1 MMGTKTKLSY
11 TDEFKQQA
19 VKLVT
24 GQGLSRAQ
32 VARDL
37 GISQDTIG
45 RWVRAHTP
53 APNEPETPATAPQ
66 AQELARL
73 RRENEQLRMERDI
86 LKKAL
91 GIFSQMPQ

>member
-1 MMGTKTKLSY
+1 MGTKTKIVH
-11 TDEFKQQA
+11 TDECKQEA
-19 VKLVT
+19 VRLVT
-24 GQGLSRAQ
+24 TQGLSRAQ

-45 RWVRAHTP
+45 RWVRAHGP
-53 APNEPETPATAPQ
+53 IQSEPDVPGVAPRTVA
-66 AQELARL
+66 LARL
-73 RRENEQLRMERDI
+73 RRENEHLRMERDM

>member
-1 MMGTKTKLSY
+1 MGTKTKIIH
-11 TDEFKQQA
+11 TDEFKQEA
-19 VKLVT
+19 VRLVT
-24 GQGLSRAQ
+24 TQGLSRAQ

-45 RWVRAHTP
+45 RWVRAHGP
-53 APNEPETPATAPQ
+53 VQREPDAPGAAPS
-66 AQELARL
+66 AVELARL
-73 RRENEQLRMERDI
+73 RRENEHLRRERDI

>member
-1 MMGTKTKLSY
+1 MGNKTKLSY

-24 GQGLSRAQ
+24 SEGLSRAQ

-45 RWVRAHTP
+45 RWVRAYAPPHIEP
-53 APNEPETPATAPQ
+53 EAPAAAPN

-73 RRENEQLRMERDI
+73 RRENEHLRMERDI